1 MTENEREYDFTLN
14 VYHIILTV
22 GAITASYRYFNIFI
36 NELSSINTLTNY
48 VWIILVFTG
57 IVFKFGNL
65 ILTYFSFYTL
75 IP

>member
-65 ILTYFSFYTL
+65 ILIFPFT
-75 IP
+75 P